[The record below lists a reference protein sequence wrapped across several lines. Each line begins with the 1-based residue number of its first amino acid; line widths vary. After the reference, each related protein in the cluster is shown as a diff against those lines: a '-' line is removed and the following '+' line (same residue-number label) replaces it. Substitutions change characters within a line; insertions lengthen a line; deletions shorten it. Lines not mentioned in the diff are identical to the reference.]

1 MPWNQRRLCNTT
13 LFVLA
18 IVAIAGANVENAR
31 PGGARNVA
39 VPGFGEDGIRIWE
52 MRASQAIPLANGV
65 VDAKD
70 LLLTTFSGPKV
81 ETILKSPNARF
92 RTEDGNATSDSRIQV
107 TGPGYEISGKGWEWD
122 ANRSRIQIKAN
133 VKAVFN
139 EEFDDLFK

>member
-1 MPWNQRRLCNTT
+1 M
-13 LFVLA
+13 A
-18 IVAIAGANVENAR
+18 IAAIAGANVKNAR

-39 VPGFGEDGIRIWE
+39 VPGFGEEGIRIWE

-107 TGPGYEISGKGWEWD
+107 TGPGYEISGKGWDWD

>member
-1 MPWNQRRLCNTT
+1 MPRNRRRLCNTI
-13 LFVLA
+13 LLVVA
-18 IVAIAGANVENAR
+18 IAAIAGANVENAR

-39 VPGFGEDGIRIWE
+39 VPGFGEDGLRIWE
-52 MRASQAIPLANGV
+52 MRAPQAIPLVDGI

-70 LLLTTFSGPKV
+70 LVLTTFSGPKV

-92 RTEDGNATSDSRIQV
+92 RTEDGNATSDSRIQG

-139 EEFDDLFK
+139 EEFDDLFQ

>member
-13 LFVLA
+13 LLVLA
-18 IVAIAGANVENAR
+18 IAAIAGANEENTR

-39 VPGFGEDGIRIWE
+39 IPGFGEDGLRIWE
-52 MRASQAIPLANGV
+52 MRSFQAIPLAHGV

-81 ETILKSPNARF
+81 ETILKSPKARF
-92 RTEDGNATSDSRIQV
+92 HTEDGNATSDSRIQV
-107 TGPGYEISGKGWEWD
+107 TGPGYEISGKGWEWNS
-122 ANRSRIQIKAN
+122 NRNRIQIKAN

>member
-1 MPWNQRRLCNTT
+1 MPRNRRRLCNTI
-13 LFVLA
+13 LLVVA
-18 IVAIAGANVENAR
+18 IAAIAGANVENAR

-52 MRASQAIPLANGV
+52 MRASQAIPLAHGV

-133 VKAVFN
+133 AKAVFN

>member
-1 MPWNQRRLCNTT
+1 MPRNRRRLCNTT
-13 LFVLA
+13 LLVVA
-18 IVAIAGANVENAR
+18 IAAIAGANVENAH

-39 VPGFGEDGIRIWE
+39 VPGFGEDGLRIWE
-52 MRASQAIPLANGV
+52 MRTPQAIPLIDGI

-92 RTEDGNATSDSRIQV
+92 RTEDGNATSDSQIQV

-133 VKAVFN
+133 VKAVFH
-139 EEFDDLFK
+139 EKIDDLFK

>member
-1 MPWNQRRLCNTT
+1 MPRNRRRLCNTI
-13 LFVLA
+13 LLVVA
-18 IVAIAGANVENAR
+18 IAAIAGANVENAR

-39 VPGFGEDGIRIWE
+39 VPGFGEDGLRIWE
-52 MRASQAIPLANGV
+52 MRSFQAIPLAHGV

-122 ANRSRIQIKAN
+122 ANRSRIQIKTN

-139 EEFDDLFK
+139 EEFGDLFK

>member
-1 MPWNQRRLCNTT
+1 MPWSRSRLCKATL
-13 LFVLA
+13 LFVA
-18 IVAIAGANVENAR
+18 IGTVAWAKVENAR

-39 VPGFGEDGIRIWE
+39 VPGFGEDGLRIWE
-52 MRASQAIPLANGV
+52 MRASQAIPLAHGV

-133 VKAVFN
+133 VKAVFH
-139 EEFDDLFK
+139 EKFDDLFK

>member
-1 MPWNQRRLCNTT
+1 MPRNRRRLCNTI
-13 LFVLA
+13 LLVVA
-18 IVAIAGANVENAR
+18 IAAIAGANVENAR

-39 VPGFGEDGIRIWE
+39 VPGFGEDGLRIWE
-52 MRASQAIPLANGV
+52 MRASQAIPLAHGV

-139 EEFDDLFK
+139 EEFANLFK

>member
-1 MPWNQRRLCNTT
+1 MPRYRSRLCKATL
-13 LFVLA
+13 LFVA
-18 IVAIAGANVENAR
+18 IGVVAWANVENAP
-31 PGGARNVA
+31 PGVARNVA

-52 MRASQAIPLANGV
+52 MRAPQAIPLVDGI

-70 LLLTTFSGPKV
+70 FVLTTFSGPKV

-92 RTEDGNATSDSRIQV
+92 HTEEGNATSDSRIQV

>member
-1 MPWNQRRLCNTT
+1 MPRNRRRLCNTT
-13 LFVLA
+13 LLVLA

-39 VPGFGEDGIRIWE
+39 VPGFGEDGLRIWE
-52 MRASQAIPLANGV
+52 MRASQAIPLAHGV

-133 VKAVFN
+133 AKAVFN

>member
-1 MPWNQRRLCNTT
+1 
-13 LFVLA
+13 VA
-18 IVAIAGANVENAR
+18 IAAIAGANVKNAR

-39 VPGFGEDGIRIWE
+39 VPGFGEEGIRIWE

-107 TGPGYEISGKGWEWD
+107 TGPGYEISGKGWDWD

>member
-1 MPWNQRRLCNTT
+1 MSRCRSRLCKATL
-13 LFVLA
+13 LFVA
-18 IVAIAGANVENAR
+18 IGAVAWANVQSAR

-52 MRASQAIPLANGV
+52 MRASQAIPLADGI

-70 LLLTTFSGPKV
+70 LVLTTFSGPKV

>member
-1 MPWNQRRLCNTT
+1 L
-13 LFVLA
+13 LFVA
-18 IVAIAGANVENAR
+18 IGAVAWANVENAR
-31 PGGARNVA
+31 LGGAENIA
-39 VPGFGEDGIRIWE
+39 VPGFGEDGLRIWE
-52 MRASQAIPLANGV
+52 MRAFQAIPLAHGV

-92 RTEDGNATSDSRIQV
+92 RTEDGHASSDSRIQV

-122 ANRSRIQIKAN
+122 SNRSRIQIRAH

-139 EEFDDLFK
+139 EKFDGLFK

>member
-1 MPWNQRRLCNTT
+1 MPRNRRRLCNTT

-52 MRASQAIPLANGV
+52 MRASQAIPLAHGV

-92 RTEDGNATSDSRIQV
+92 RTEDGNSTSDSRIQV

-139 EEFDDLFK
+139 EEFANLFK